1 MVSPYTVAKFG
12 SLSQSLV
19 VTTRRDFLTTAAAAA
34 AVGLMPGA
42 VRAAQ
47 VPHSALSDRLR
58 TRLGR
63 VGLQLY
69 TARSEMAK
77 SVEATLEKV
86 AAIGYRDV
94 EFAGYFDRDPG
105 ALRAKLDSLALTA
118 PSCHVGMPQVEAQWA
133 TTAAA
138 AKALGHQWVIVA
150 SVPGKSLASIEGLK
164 DLAKRFNEAGARCRD
179 AGMRFAYHNHNAEF
193 KPVGAPTG
201 SVMPLDVLLG
211 ETDPAL
217 VDFEMDLYW
226 ITNAG
231 QDPLAYFKKYPGR
244 FRLAHVKDSGGAPQ
258 HEMRD
263 VGAGVINWTAIFRES
278 KQAGFQHFIV
288 EHDQPKDVFASIT
301 ASYRYLS
308 TLEF

>member
-1 MVSPYTVAKFG
+1 
-12 SLSQSLV
+12 
-19 VTTRRDFLTTAAAAA
+19 VTTRRDFLTTAAAATAAAA

-42 VRAAQ
+42 LRAAQ
-47 VPHSALSDRLR
+47 VPFSTAPDFNVTKLDL
-58 TRLGR
+58 

-77 SVEATLEKV
+77 NVEATLEKV
-86 AAIGYRDV
+86 AAVGYREV
-94 EFAGYFDRDPG
+94 EFAGYFNRDPV
-105 ALRAKLDSLALTA
+105 ALRAKLDSLTLTA
-118 PSCHVGMPQVEAQWA
+118 PACHVGLPQVEAQWT

-138 AKALGHQWVIVA
+138 AKTLGHEWVVVA
-150 SVPGKSLASIEGLK
+150 SVQGKSLASLDGLK
-164 DLAKRFNEAGARCRD
+164 DLAKRFNDAGSRCRD
-179 AGMRFAYHNHNAEF
+179 AGMRFGYHNHNAEF
-193 KPVGAPTG
+193 RPATAPSGT
-201 SVMPLDVLLG
+201 VTPLDILLS
-211 ETDPAL
+211 ETDPTL

-244 FRLAHVKDSGGAPQ
+244 FKLAHVKDSGGAPK

-263 VGAGVINWTAIFRES
+263 VGAGTIDWKTILRQS

-288 EHDQPKDVFASIT
+288 EHDEPKDVYASIT
-301 ASYRYLS
+301 ASYQYLS

>member
-1 MVSPYTVAKFG
+1 MVSPYTVAKSG

-105 ALRAKLDSLALTA
+105 ALRAAACTTGRARAVSLL
-118 PSCHVGMPQVEAQWA
+118 PDEERYEAESDGPGWLLVRSSHARGWRA
-133 TTAAA
+133 T
-138 AKALGHQWVIVA
+138 V
-150 SVPGKSLASIEGLK
+150 
-164 DLAKRFNEAGARCRD
+164 D
-179 AGMRFAYHNHNAEF
+179 
-193 KPVGAPTG
+193 
-201 SVMPLDVLLG
+201 G
-211 ETDPAL
+211 EPAL
-217 VDFEMDLYW
+217 VDALD
-226 ITNAG
+226 
-231 QDPLAYFKKYPGR
+231 GR
-244 FRLAHVKDSGGAPQ
+244 FDDVRVVTNRYGRGASGNRNSGA
-258 HEMRD
+258 EA
-263 VGAGVINWTAIFRES
+263 VSTAIIAFLDDDAR
-278 KQAGFQHFIV
+278 AHPGWLAALVAPAALVI
-288 EHDQPKDVFASIT
+288 
-301 ASYRYLS
+301 LS
-308 TLEF
+308 TLFEPAACCRAV

>member
-1 MVSPYTVAKFG
+1 
-12 SLSQSLV
+12 

-34 AVGLMPGA
+34 AVGLLPGA
-42 VRAAQ
+42 LRAAQ
-47 VPHSALSDRLR
+47 VPSRAPFGGNAAKLD
-58 TRLGR
+58 R

-69 TARSEMAK
+69 TARSEMTK

-86 AAIGYRDV
+86 AAIGYREV
-94 EFAGYFDRDPG
+94 EFAGYFNREPA
-105 ALRAKLDSLALTA
+105 ALRAKLDSLKLTA
-118 PSCHVGMPQVEAQWA
+118 PSCHVGMPQVEAQWE

-150 SVPGKSLASIEGLK
+150 SVPGNSLTSLDAIK
-164 DLAKRFNEAGARCRD
+164 ALAKRFNEAGARCRD

-193 KPVGAPTG
+193 RPATAPSGT
-201 SVMPLDVLLG
+201 VVPYDVLLG

-217 VDFEMDLYW
+217 VDYEMDLYW

-244 FRLAHVKDSGGAPQ
+244 FKLAHVKDSGGAPQ

-263 VGAGVINWTAIFRES
+263 VGAGSIDWKAIFRQS

-288 EHDQPKDVFASIT
+288 EHDQPKDVVASIT
-301 ASYRYLS
+301 TSYQYLS
-308 TLEF
+308 KLEF